1 MYWKSF
7 LRNQWE
13 RKGYHS
19 YTGKDFYSRIG
30 RRAEGKREN
39 KRIYTNL
46 CQKEGMVFRS
56 KAIDSAIERLLDS
69 GKYTEKKMLVLKN
82 PYCMAPLTAMVIFT
96 TEFPCSIQVTLE
108 GGKLLNEK
116 TSVSTRHRIPI
127 YGLYAGR
134 PNRIHLQIWKGQT
147 LCGEK
152 DVVIETGELPKSL
165 QNQVKIKKK
174 EKESP
179 IPFTMAFGGET
190 KYPYA
195 FDENGEVRYYIRQ
208 TIKSYGIYQLS
219 GGRFL
224 YLSPN
229 VEVPSFSNPHSAL
242 AFEMDFMGRVYRE
255 YLIPDGI
262 HHDGCEMTPGG
273 NILSLSSSMEQH
285 VEDTVI
291 EIDRNTGRVVKRLNL
306 KDVLSEHPY
315 FDLLDW
321 AHLNTVSYQPEEGTI
336 LLCARNLHSVF
347 KIDWQTE
354 ELIWI
359 MCDTSFWENTP
370 YADRVLVPKGEM
382 SFCYQPHAAYFL
394 PENAGENKT
403 LIIYDNHWNKRRP
416 VESFD
421 GDKKSYVRIYEI
433 NEKEKTVRL
442 QNSYQTTKSKIRSN
456 GIVMG
461 DHVFAMSG
469 ALVDSIEGC
478 QGRITEFD
486 RESKEVMNDYL
497 TKTNFYRA
505 YPFFADFNALC
516 RPMEEKAQI
525 LGDKEGIENRTGTV
539 CDAIP
544 KREGLPEIGFEF
556 YEDILLVSGTD
567 HQVQKIFFC
576 GRKHR
581 YLKDYSHT
589 IQKNPACFGDMKYS
603 MPVPTSEL
611 LPDKYRILIQ
621 SNGLLY
627 DTKKTFQIAG

>member
-19 YTGKDFYSRIG
+19 YTGSDFYSQVG
-30 RRAEGKREN
+30 RRQGIKKEK
-39 KRIYTNL
+39 KRIHTDL

-56 KAIDSAIERLLDS
+56 KAIDNAIEKLLDS
-69 GKYTEKKMLVLKN
+69 GKYTERKMLVLKN
-82 PYCMAPLTAMVIFT
+82 PYCMAPLTALILFN
-96 TEFPCSIQVTLE
+96 TEFPCSVHVTLE
-108 GGKLLNEK
+108 DGELLNER
-116 TSVSTRHRIPI
+116 TPVSTRHRIPV
-127 YGLYAGR
+127 YGLRAGQQ
-134 PNRIHLQIWKGQT
+134 NQIHLEIWKEQN
-147 LCGEK
+147 LYLEK
-152 DVVIETGELPKSL
+152 EIMIETGALPKSL
-165 QNQVKIKKK
+165 QGQVQVREKKK
-174 EKESP
+174 ASAS
-179 IPFTMAFGGET
+179 PFTMAFGGDT

-195 FDENGEVRYYIRQ
+195 FDEHGEVRYYIRQ

-229 VEVPSFSNPHSAL
+229 VEIPSFSNPHSAL
-242 AFEMDFMGRVYRE
+242 AMEMDFMGRVYRE

-262 HHDGCEMTPGG
+262 HHDGCEMKPGG
-273 NILSLSSSMEQH
+273 NILSLSSSMDEH

-291 EIDRNTGRVVKRLNL
+291 EIDRNTGKVVKRLYL
-306 KDVLSEHPY
+306 RDVLSEHPY

-354 ELIWI
+354 KLIWI
-359 MCDTSFWENTP
+359 LCDTSFWENTP
-370 YADRVLVPKGEM
+370 YADRVLSPKGEI

-394 PENAGENKT
+394 SEQTGDNKT

-421 GDKKSYVRIYEI
+421 GDEKSYVRIYEI
-433 NEKEKTVRL
+433 NEKENTVQL
-442 QNSYQTTKSKIRSN
+442 QSSYQTTKSKIRSN

-486 RESKEVMNDYL
+486 RESGEVLNDYL

-505 YPFFADFNALC
+505 YPFFADFTALC
-516 RPMEEKAQI
+516 QPMEEKAQI
-525 LGDKEGIENRTGTV
+525 LGDKEGVENHTGVEAET
-539 CDAIP
+539 IP
-544 KREGLPEIGFEF
+544 EKEGMPEIGFEF

-576 GRKHR
+576 GKHHR

-589 IQKNPACFGDMKYS
+589 VQKNPACFGNMKYS
-603 MPVPTSEL
+603 MPVPTAGL
-611 LPDKYRILIQ
+611 LPDHYQIYIQ